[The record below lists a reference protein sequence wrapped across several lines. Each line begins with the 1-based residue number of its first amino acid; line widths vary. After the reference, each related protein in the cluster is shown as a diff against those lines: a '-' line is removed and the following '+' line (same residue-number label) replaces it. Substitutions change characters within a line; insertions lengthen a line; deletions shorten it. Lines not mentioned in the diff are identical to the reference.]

1 LTYEQLDSILWGLD
15 HSLPEK
21 EIVLQTR
28 VTPAAIA
35 AVQKAMSIARL
46 REQKKAELAALT
58 QEVNLEEW
66 RKKKQIFGGNTRLM
80 L

>member
-1 LTYEQLDSILWGLD
+1 LAAGLPNESAIGLTYEQLDSILWGLD

-28 VTPAAIA
+28 VTPAAKA

-46 REQKKAELAALT
+46 RE
-58 QEVNLEEW
+58 
-66 RKKKQIFGGNTRLM
+66 RLPST
-80 L
+80 LPLLP